1 MLDQLKQGVM
11 AGILG
16 ELLQIKYYPL
26 IYYPTWHSGKNIS
39 RHVGGA
45 EFRAKSL
52 FFSVSSFL
60 FSFFPLR
67 LVFLVIVVLFCFFI

>member
-1 MLDQLKQGVM
+1 MLDQLKQVM
-11 AGILG
+11 PAEILG
-16 ELLQIKYYPL
+16 
-26 IYYPTWHSGKNIS
+26 SGKNIS

-52 FFSVSSFL
+52 FSFFSSPLFFL
-60 FSFFPLR
+60 FFFHFFFPLR